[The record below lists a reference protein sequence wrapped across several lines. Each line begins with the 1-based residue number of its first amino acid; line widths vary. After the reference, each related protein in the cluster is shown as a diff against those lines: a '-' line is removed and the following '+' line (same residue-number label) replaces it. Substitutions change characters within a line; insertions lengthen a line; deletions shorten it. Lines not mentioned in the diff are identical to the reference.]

1 MIHVATEIEKA
12 QQDVRAF
19 RVQEWK
25 DRWQDAYRT
34 QHGLASFERTPAAP
48 EPTDKDINWPE
59 PMVSVQSGKCVITMT
74 LAGYEKLPAKK
85 KKLFHK
91 LGGL

>member
-12 QQDVRAF
+12 QQDIHTF

-25 DRWQDAYRT
+25 DRWRGRYRRE
-34 QHGLASFERTPAAP
+34 HGLPLDAKTPEPP
-48 EPTDKDINWPE
+48 EPTDRDINWPE
-59 PMVSVQSGKCVITMT
+59 PMVSVQSGKCIITMT